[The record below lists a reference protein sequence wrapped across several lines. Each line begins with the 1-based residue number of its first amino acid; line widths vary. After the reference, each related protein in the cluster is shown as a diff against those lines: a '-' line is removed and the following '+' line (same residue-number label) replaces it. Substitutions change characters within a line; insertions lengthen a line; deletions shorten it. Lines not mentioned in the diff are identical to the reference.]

1 MDGAHHPGLAAERTT
16 LAWRRSGLSVVAVG
30 AAIARGVPT
39 VDRVPPRPL
48 VGLLVV
54 VLGGLAFAVSARQA
68 AVRARRAGTARPT
81 AQRHELAPVTVATT
95 LVALGAAIVVLV
107 Q

>member
-1 MDGAHHPGLAAERTT
+1 MERPRRGGLAAERTT

-30 AAIARGVPT
+30 VAIFRGVPT
-39 VDRVPPRPL
+39 VAGVPGRPM

-54 VLGGLAFAVSARQA
+54 ALGGLAFAVSARQA
-68 AVRARRAGTARPT
+68 AVRSRRPDGARATAR
-81 AQRHELAPVTVATT
+81 ASDLAPVTVATS
-95 LVALGAAIVVLV
+95 LVALGAAVAVLV

>member
-1 MDGAHHPGLAAERTT
+1 MDAPQPPGLAAERTT

-30 AAIARGVPT
+30 LAIARGVPN
-39 VDRVPPRPL
+39 VERVPGRPL

-54 VLGGLAFAVSARQA
+54 ALGGLAFAVSARQA
-68 AVRARRAGTARPT
+68 AVRSRPADTERARASAR
-81 AQRHELAPVTVATT
+81 ELAPVMAATT
-95 LVALGAAIVVLV
+95 LVALGAALVVLV

>member
-1 MDGAHHPGLAAERTT
+1 MDDAHRPGLAAERTT

-30 AAIARGVPT
+30 AAIARGVPN
-39 VDRVPPRPL
+39 VDSVPARPL
-48 VGLLVV
+48 IGLLVV
-54 VLGGLAFAVSARQA
+54 ALGGLAFAVSARQA
-68 AVRARRAGTARPT
+68 AVRARRTDAARPT
-81 AQRHELAPVTVATT
+81 AQRHELAPVTAATT